1 VLRHQTGASVDIDSV
16 GVTSRFPLWG
26 MWRIGPG
33 VRVDERRTHSDG
45 STEML
50 YVPTLRVDLL
60 RGRFL
65 VECELGAE
73 LGRRALEQSREDT
86 TRYYFSLGYRLNF

>member
-1 VLRHQTGASVDIDSV
+1 
-16 GVTSRFPLWG
+16 

-86 TRYYFSLGYRLNF
+86 TLVLFQPRIPPEFLRP